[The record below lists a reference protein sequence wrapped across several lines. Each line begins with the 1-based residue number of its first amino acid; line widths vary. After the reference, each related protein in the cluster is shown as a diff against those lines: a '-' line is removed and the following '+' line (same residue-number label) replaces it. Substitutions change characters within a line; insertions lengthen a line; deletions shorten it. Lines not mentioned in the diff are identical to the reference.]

1 VIKQKN
7 FGLDVYLGSF
17 LLSTFAWCAVS
28 KKHLQA
34 AIDAID
40 ASADF
45 INENK
50 RVIAVPVLYFFLTII
65 VLLVWMA

>member
-1 VIKQKN
+1 
-7 FGLDVYLGSF
+7 
-17 LLSTFAWCAVS
+17 
-28 KKHLQA
+28 LQA

>member
-1 VIKQKN
+1 
-7 FGLDVYLGSF
+7 
-17 LLSTFAWCAVS
+17 
-28 KKHLQA
+28 LQA

-50 RVIAVPVLYFFLTII
+50 RVIAVPVLYFLPHHHCSLSMDGLI
-65 VLLVWMA
+65 VGCFINEQNHCF